1 MLMIESRVRPFLLY
15 FLGTVILIFSVLFFT
30 YHLAYARRIIP
41 GVELWGVALG
51 NKTREEA
58 AETLRAKFSGAGD
71 REFVLISGEERF
83 SKALSEWGVILEATE
98 SARRAYLF
106 GREGSIVKTTGEKFA
121 AWFQGIIIA
130 PAFRTA
136 GEPWERSFG
145 ELSQVLN
152 RPAKDAGFA
161 IKDGALE
168 ITPASEGREVGEA
181 ELKHLFKQAIL
192 ANDFSVRE
200 VPLRVVQPRLFIE
213 DLSSQQERVSQI
225 VFSSPQLTFGSRR
238 WTLAPEE
245 ILALLEFSSDS
256 SPVEVSLAEAA
267 ASSFVDRLA
276 AEINRPARGGTFAL
290 ESGRVIDF
298 ALPHAG
304 YKLDEVGAKEALAA
318 VILDAETTHAELP
331 VVVQQPPAQAGN
343 EYGIKSLLGT
353 GTSNFKGSIAGRVH
367 NVGLASSRLDG
378 ILIPPGETFSFNQS
392 LGEVSSE
399 TGYQTSYIIK
409 EGRTRLGVG
418 GGVCQVS
425 TTMFRAAL
433 YAGLPI
439 VARTA
444 HAYRVHYY
452 EHPSGPGLDATVYEP
467 APDLQFKNDT
477 PAHILI
483 KRYFSSPT
491 NTLKFEIYGTDDG
504 RKTQVT
510 GPVIHSQTRPP
521 EPAYIEDADL
531 PKGTTKQIDWAA
543 WGAKVTV
550 RRKVTRG
557 GEVLQDDSFF
567 SNYRPWQAVY
577 LVGTKE

>member
-1 MLMIESRVRPFLLY
+1 MRPLLLY
-15 FLGTVILIFSVLFFT
+15 FLGTVILIFSILFFA
-30 YHLAYARRIIP
+30 YHLAYARKIIP

-58 AETLRAKFSGAGD
+58 VETLQAKFSGVGD
-71 REFVLISGEERF
+71 REFVLVSGEGRF
-83 SKALSEWGVILEATE
+83 SKNLSEWGVTFEATE
-98 SARRAYLF
+98 SARRAYLL
-106 GREGSIVKTTGEKFA
+106 GRGGSVVATTGEKFT
-121 AWFQGIIIA
+121 AWFQGSTID
-130 PAFRTA
+130 PAFRTT
-136 GEPWERSFG
+136 GELWEGSSR
-145 ELSQVLN
+145 ELSQSLN
-152 RPAKDAGFA
+152 RPAKDAGFT

-168 ITPASEGREVGEA
+168 ITPSSEGREVGEA
-181 ELKHLFKQAIL
+181 ELKHLFKQVIL
-192 ANDFSVRE
+192 TNDFSVRE
-200 VPLRVVQPRLFIE
+200 VPLRVVQPRLFVE
-213 DLSSQQERVSQI
+213 NLSPQQERVSQM

-238 WTLAPEE
+238 WSLSPEE
-245 ILALLEFSSDS
+245 ILAFLDFSSDT
-256 SPVEVSLAEAA
+256 SPVAVLLDEVVVA
-267 ASSFVDRLA
+267 SFVDQLA

-304 YKLDEVGAKEALAA
+304 YKLDEAGAKEALAA
-318 VILDAETTHAELP
+318 VILDAETTQAELL
-331 VVVQQPPAQAGN
+331 VAVQQPPAQAGN
-343 EYGIKSLLGT
+343 EYGIKTLLGV

-378 ILIPPGETFSFNQS
+378 ILVPPGEVFSFNQS
-392 LGEVSSE
+392 LGDVSSE

-425 TTMFRAAL
+425 TTVFRAAL

-439 VARTA
+439 LARTA

-452 EHPSGPGLDATVYEP
+452 EHPIGPGLDATVYEP
-467 APDLQFKNDT
+467 SPDLQFKNDT

-483 KRYFSSPT
+483 KRYFYSPT

-504 RKTQVT
+504 RKVQVT
-510 GPVIHSQTRPP
+510 GPIIHSQTPP
-521 EPAYIEDADL
+521 PDPAYIEDADL
-531 PKGTTKQIDWAA
+531 PKGTTKQVDWAA

-577 LVGTKE
+577 LVGTGE